1 MTQPTT
7 APLEIRS
14 ARAARGQPGQPL
26 LRASSQLPE
35 KRTMTDPSGTYNFT
49 AKYITGERRLSFNV
63 DPATGALSGT
73 LGTAADASDVA
84 GQWDDANSHITFN
97 DAFAGEILFT
107 HFFDGYVSQQIE
119 IDGRTVIIGSLGPT
133 MTSESMPLAAS

>member
-1 MTQPTT
+1 
-7 APLEIRS
+7 
-14 ARAARGQPGQPL
+14 
-26 LRASSQLPE
+26 
-35 KRTMTDPSGTYNFT
+35 MTDPSGTYNFT
-49 AKYITGERRLSFNV
+49 AKYITGERQLSFNV

-119 IDGRTVIIGSLGPT
+119 IDGRTVITG
-133 MTSESMPLAAS
+133 LAGTYHDFRINAAGGLVTFIEDSGGWCASQAFA